1 MLKKPTSRI
10 VGAASKTKNTNAER
24 KPQAAPGVAV
34 FFSPHHSPFSSQGFS
49 GKFLKRF
56 CNHANQ
62 KNRPFGLLWFVKS
75 PKTITP

>member
-34 FFSPHHSPFSSQGFS
+34 SSPPFPTLLSRVQWKIYGRLYQISQ
-49 GKFLKRF
+49 
-56 CNHANQ
+56 NNNA
-62 KNRPFGLLWFVKS
+62 
-75 PKTITP
+75 IA